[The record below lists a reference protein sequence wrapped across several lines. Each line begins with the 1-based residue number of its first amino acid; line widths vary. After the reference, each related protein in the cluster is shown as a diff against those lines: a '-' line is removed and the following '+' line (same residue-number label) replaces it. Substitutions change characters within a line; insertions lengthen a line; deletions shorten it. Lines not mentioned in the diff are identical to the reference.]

1 MHDMHYSSYYHEC
14 KRETAPVPLVS
25 RPRPMARG
33 LHLIDENGK
42 RCRSQGIDEEI
53 KGINMMDDKPK
64 LGTGRKA

>member
-1 MHDMHYSSYYHEC
+1 
-14 KRETAPVPLVS
+14 
-25 RPRPMARG
+25 MARG